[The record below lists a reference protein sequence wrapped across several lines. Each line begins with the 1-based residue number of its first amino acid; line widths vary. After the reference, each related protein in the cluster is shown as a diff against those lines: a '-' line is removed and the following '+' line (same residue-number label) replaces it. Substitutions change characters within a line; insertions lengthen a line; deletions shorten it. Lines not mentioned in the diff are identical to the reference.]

1 MWFLM
6 WLAFASP
13 VTTLK
18 KIDHAASVVRQH
30 PEAAVEEAQ
39 YAARLA
45 TDVGDPDLALAT
57 AKMAESARRQNSPMD
72 TRAKAI
78 EVTDRVRAVLDR
90 PPLSETPP
98 LPAPPEPEE

>member
-13 VTTLK
+13 VTMLK
-18 KIDHAASVVRQH
+18 KIDHSASVVRQH
-30 PEAAVEEAQ
+30 PEAVNEAM

-45 TDVGDPDLALAT
+45 ARVGDPDLALAAT
-57 AKMAESARRQNSPMD
+57 KMAESARRQNSWPD

-90 PPLSETPP
+90 PPLSDTPP